1 MFAAFR
7 QRWQPKRRD
16 PTRRPKLRMEDSVSR
31 SIVILKERVESVR
44 KLNFEATPLRLT
56 DVANLRGGGD
66 GRTYA

>member
-1 MFAAFR
+1 
-7 QRWQPKRRD
+7 
-16 PTRRPKLRMEDSVSR
+16 MEDSVSR